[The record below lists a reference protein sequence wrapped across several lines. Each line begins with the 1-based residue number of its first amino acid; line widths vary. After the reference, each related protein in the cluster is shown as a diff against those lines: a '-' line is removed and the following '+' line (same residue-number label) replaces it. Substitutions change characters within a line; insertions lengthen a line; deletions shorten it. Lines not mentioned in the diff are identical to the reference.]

1 MALRSAASL
10 QRVLSNGDDDG
21 MFWDY
26 GQAAGLRTGI
36 CVCCTPPHA
45 HPCHVWS
52 PVMKSHPWDAK
63 PLVSCVSTKN
73 QSTLVCYV
81 VTLHCW

>member
-26 GQAAGLRTGI
+26 GQAAGLRTGM
-36 CVCCTPPHA
+36 CVCAAPSTRLTPA
-45 HPCHVWS
+45 VCS
-52 PVMKSHPWDAK
+52 PLFMIHSLTCLAAGF
-63 PLVSCVSTKN
+63 LCSIKN
-73 QSTLVCYV
+73 K
-81 VTLHCW
+81 